1 MSLEGKPLRYLIGGD
16 DNAKGSDD
24 EVIEMS
30 FDAEAP
36 PKHGIGIKYCNL
48 LDEKYDAKKK
58 TGTYGPYLNKASDVA
73 KQYGEGQIDPN
84 GPGWKKN
91 LTDQFARAKSQGF
104 QYIELDNPDSY
115 SIAPVLGAIDLAQT
129 YGLKV
134 IAKNPGLM
142 DGDARKFVAHPN
154 VVGIIVEK
162 DAGTPQEMDALRRA
176 VGKPNIPVWFV
187 YFGKGKAQADTH
199 AKAGQSFKNMGVTYS
214 TKGEY
219 KDAADLLRPIA
230 GA

>member
-16 DNAKGSDD
+16 DSEEGKDD
-24 EVIEMS
+24 EVIELS
-30 FDAEAP
+30 FDADAP
-36 PKHGIGIKYCNL
+36 PKRGIGIKYCNL
-48 LDEKYDAKKK
+48 LDENYDADKK
-58 TGTYGPYLNKASDVA
+58 TGKYGPYATASDVA

-104 QYIELDNPDSY
+104 LYVELDNPDSY
-115 SIAPVLGAIDLAQT
+115 SIKPVLGAIDLAQT

-142 DGDARKFVAHPN
+142 DADGKAYVAHAN
-154 VVGIIVEK
+154 VFGIIVEK

-176 VGKPNIPVWFV
+176 AGKPTIPVWFV

-199 AKAGQSFKNMGVTYS
+199 AAAAKSYKNMGVTYS
-214 TKGEY
+214 TVGEY
-219 KDAADLLRPIA
+219 KNATDLLRPISVA
-230 GA
+230 